1 MRHAVVT
8 THLIRE
14 ARNAGRGLP
23 ERASVDAPAEAPAVR
38 KRRGRRRLTRRL
50 TRRPTT
56 A

>member
-8 THLIRE
+8 THLIHT
-14 ARNAGRGLP
+14 ARAAGQRVP
-23 ERASVDAPAEAPAVR
+23 ERALVDAPAEVRAVR
-38 KRRGRRRLTRRL
+38 RRRSRRLARRL